1 MQTIILVVF
10 HFFNNEHISWYFM
23 YSLFMF
29 YHWQLLQ
36 FLSWSLTH
44 IEISNS
50 SYFDIDA
57 T

>member
-36 FLSWSLTH
+36 FPSWSLTH